1 MLSLIIVITTLY
13 RTQSHLQANIAEYMG
28 PERNNHF
35 ATLDFR
41 SLKMRAVR
49 MNARK
54 LVTIEKMKMK
64 SSLEDV

>member
-1 MLSLIIVITTLY
+1 
-13 RTQSHLQANIAEYMG
+13 MG

-35 ATLDFR
+35 ATLAFL

>member
-1 MLSLIIVITTLY
+1 
-13 RTQSHLQANIAEYMG
+13 MG